1 MTTTPISPIS
11 PISIARIAAIIAAGI
26 IRVREGAM
34 A

>member
-1 MTTTPISPIS
+1 MTTMPIP